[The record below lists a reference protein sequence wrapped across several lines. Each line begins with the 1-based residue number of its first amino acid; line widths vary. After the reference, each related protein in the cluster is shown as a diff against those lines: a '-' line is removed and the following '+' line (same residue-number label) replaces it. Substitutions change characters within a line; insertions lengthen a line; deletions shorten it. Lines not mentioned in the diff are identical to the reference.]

1 MQGLIGPLKELA
13 EFEELCKNKKKDAG
27 MIRVCGCVNS
37 QKSHMMYAIGD
48 GCVPSSPF
56 SDLISCNE
64 NSNASKI
71 SLCSRF

>member
-37 QKSHMMYAIGD
+37 QKSHMMYAIG
-48 GCVPSSPF
+48 
-56 SDLISCNE
+56 
-64 NSNASKI
+64 
-71 SLCSRF
+71 SLRVNQMLRSTLQNLKKN